1 MSVLEVV
8 EKFVSING
16 EGTKAGQ
23 LAVFIRFKGC
33 NLNCKYC
40 DTTPNCYKREN
51 NGQSKRT
58 YVHGSAPPFL
68 RHIFRYVRTHRITGK
83 H

>member
-16 EGTKAGQ
+16 EALRPGS
-23 LAVFIRFKGC
+23 LRYLYVLKGC

-40 DTTPNCYKREN
+40 DTKWVMRLMPQHSR
-51 NGQSKRT
+51 
-58 YVHGSAPPFL
+58 
-68 RHIFRYVRTHRITGK
+68 
-83 H
+83 